1 MVIDT
6 SKLLGGSWKTTAF
19 GLISAIAGFVILHP
33 QYFTAHAY
41 IVDIANY
48 VLMGGLAGL
57 GLAGKDSNVTG
68 GTTLQSN
75 AVPDVVLH
83 QEAAKAATEEKP

>member
-19 GLISAIAGFVILHP
+19 GIISAAAGFVILHP

-57 GLAGKDSNVTG
+57 GLAGKDSDVTG
-68 GTTLQSN
+68 GTTLNTSN
-75 AVPDVVLH
+75 DPKVVSTSAVTKEP
-83 QEAAKAATEEKP
+83 

>member
-19 GLISAIAGFVILHP
+19 GIISAAAGFVILHP
-33 QYFTAHAY
+33 QYFAAHAY

-68 GTTLQSN
+68 GDKLNTTN
-75 AVPDVVLH
+75 DPAVVTTS
-83 QEAAKAATEEKP
+83 ATKKEP

>member
-19 GLISAIAGFVILHP
+19 GIISAAAGFVILHP

-57 GLAGKDSNVTG
+57 GLAGKDSGVTG
-68 GTTLQSN
+68 GTILNTSN
-75 AVPDVVLH
+75 DPKVVTTS
-83 QEAAKAATEEKP
+83 ATTKEP